1 MSLYQEYKNWDDF
14 SSEEKLSKIKA
25 FIENEVVNAESLTR
39 EEKAVL
45 KACIPAY
52 VPKEDSTDKYIFI
65 SYSHKDAKKVYFDLA
80 YFMYN
85 SKTRVRFWYDEGL
98 KFGEN
103 WVKDAG
109 VHLEDK
115 NCVGVL
121 FYLSENLLLS
131 PAVFKEISIVK
142 KLKKFWFSV
151 ALDPKITSAK
161 PLKKDSVEVLEKK
174 GITLEKLK
182 TLIKFF
188 PDNNT
193 ALVHYSW
200 NSDARIKQLGKYF
213 SVVYDADINQ
223 VIEDNELTFEEA
235 QKVFEFEST
244 QTAIDLM
251 EENPFTLE
259 CKPVVRSGW
268 YIKKYKGNSIYVVIP
283 EKIDGVEVVA
293 ISGNILPNHAKTI
306 RIPKTIELI
315 NNVVYFCN
323 AEILEKIIVD
333 KDNPVYFDL
342 NGILCDKKQNAVLRA
357 PINWDWRDQFIL
369 LKQEDYNKSNTKLP
383 TNCSDYD
390 TLIYYL
396 DEIYIKYRLYDDK
409 VESKDVNELYHKKYN
424 AVIKSLN
431 FENLYTLLC
440 AAQTKNIFK
449 GIKEINTDA
458 FADCKKLNFLFLPD
472 SICFLD
478 KNAFKNSNIKMIFLP
493 ENIEIADKCFYGCKD
508 LKSIL
513 TAILNSESYKYCSY
527 NQLFNMIALS
537 DTFKIGQGAFEAGGI
552 KEVTLSGKDFFKLIE
567 FVRINNIEKIKLEYG
582 IKEIFPKCFQDCKN
596 LQEITIPSSIDYIF
610 PDAFEGCNNLK
621 CIFFENTIS
630 DWYELWDEPA
640 RKNIEYL
647 ENHLKNLIEQKN
659 SLDNKINN
667 CDILACKEDIEC
679 EILDIEREIY
689 CLKADKINR
698 KYEFGTKCNV
708 PDELQ
713 YTLIICTDGTIKP
726 LKK

>member
-25 FIENEVVNAESLTR
+25 FIENEVVNVESLTR

-213 SVVYDADINQ
+213 SVVYEAENNQTINNSQ
-223 VIEDNELTFEEA
+223 KSKDSKHLSLEEA
-235 QKVFEFEST
+235 KSCFEFEDS
-244 QTAIDLM
+244 QEL
-251 EENPFTLE
+251 
-259 CKPVVRSGW
+259 KPIVKPGW
-268 YIKKYKGNSIYVVIP
+268 YIKKYTGDSINVIIP
-283 EKIDGVEVVA
+283 EDIDGIPVVA

-306 RIPKTIELI
+306 RIPKTVEYIHAI
-315 NNVVYFCN
+315 RYFED
-323 AEILEKIIVD
+323 AEVLEYIIVD
-333 KDNPVYFDL
+333 KDNPEYFDL
-342 NGILCDKKQNAVLRA
+342 NGILCDKKQNMVLRA
-357 PINWDWRDQFIL
+357 PINWDWQKQFIL
-369 LKQEDYNKSNTKLP
+369 LEQENYKSASKIFFNYLELL
-383 TNCSDYD
+383 Y
-390 TLIYYL
+390 IL
-396 DEIYIKYRLYDDK
+396 DEIYTVYRLSEDK
-409 VESKDVNELYHKKYN
+409 PDSKYINKSVKY
-424 AVIKSLN
+424 LE
-431 FENLYTLLC
+431 FENSFNLCC
-440 AAQTKNIFK
+440 AAQSKNIFN
-449 GIKEINTDA
+449 GIKKIGAGA
-458 FADCKKLNFLFLPD
+458 FAHCKRLYCLFLPD
-472 SICFLD
+472 SVCSLD
-478 KNAFKNSNIKMIFLP
+478 YYTFSNSNIELVFLP
-493 ENIEIADKCFYGCKD
+493 ENISINNKCFYKCYN

-513 TAILNSESYKYCSY
+513 APTLNSGSYKHCYL
-527 NQLFNMIALS
+527 NQLFNIVYLS
-537 DTFKIGQGAFEAGGI
+537 GSFKINSSAFEDCDI
-552 KEVTLSGKDFFKLIE
+552 KEVILSGKEISGRAQIIRANK
-567 FVRINNIEKIKLEYG
+567 IEKVILERDV
-582 IKEIFPKCFQDCKN
+582 KELSAKCFFDCQSLK
-596 LQEITIPSSIDYIF
+596 EVTIPSTVKYIAL
-610 PDAFEGCNNLK
+610 DAFEKCNGLQSVNYGGTVAEWDK
-621 CIFFENTIS
+621 
-630 DWYELWDEPA
+630 LWDESA
-640 RKNIEYL
+640 RRYFEYSKNYLNELNAGKSEL
-647 ENHLKNLIEQKN
+647 ENILGNIDDDDRVYNVDDIKN
-659 SLDNKINN
+659 
-667 CDILACKEDIEC
+667 
-679 EILDIEREIY
+679 EIY
-689 CLKADKINR
+689 NIDDNIYKIDNM
-698 KYEFGTKCNV
+698 
-708 PDELQ
+708 
-713 YTLIICTDGTIKP
+713 
-726 LKK
+726 LKKGYSAGKHNIPAEFHNVTVYCSDGAV